1 MLPSYSFTITDY
13 SIGEHVEYNVLLVES
28 YKIFRK
34 TITKSYSF
42 RTRYSK
48 LEMLD
53 ERLGGM
59 GLPAKKWFGSR
70 SVEFV
75 ERRRGEL

>member
-1 MLPSYSFTITDY
+1 
-13 SIGEHVEYNVLLVES
+13 
-28 YKIFRK
+28 
-34 TITKSYSF
+34 
-42 RTRYSK
+42 
-48 LEMLD
+48 MLD

-75 ERRRGEL
+75 ERRRGELERYLNGIAGRKRTIFLQFVRQIKDGEYNRSLKEKFSIE